1 MPTPE
6 PKRCLGCGYILENL
20 PAPRCPECGRKFDP
34 ANSSTYCMELKSG
47 RKYLLAAMI
56 GLLLVA
62 LPALGL
68 VAGQSLPGVFGG
80 GDMLMAC
87 AFVPLAPLG
96 CMTEIVV
103 LLVSVDALTDPSH
116 CLRHRWGALAALIL
130 SSGFIVS
137 ALCLLAYVV
146 FFGL

>member
-1 MPTPE
+1 MPAPE

-20 PAPRCPECGRKFDP
+20 PEPRCPECGRKFDP
-34 ANSSTYCMELKSG
+34 ADASTFVTQLKSG
-47 RKYLLAAMI
+47 RKYLLVAVI
-56 GLLLVA
+56 GFLLVA

-68 VAGQSLPGVFGG
+68 GAGQSLPGVFGG
-80 GDMLMAC
+80 LDILMAC

-103 LLVSVDALTDPSH
+103 LLVSADALTDPSH
-116 CLRHRWGALAALIL
+116 CLRDRWWALAALIL

-137 ALCLLAYVV
+137 ALCLLGYGV